1 MFYYLLHNSSFNKK
15 GELKDRLITTLIYGS
30 VVYIIIHAILSFSNK
45 KNFISY
51 FWFLF
56 VLDCTVF
63 MIINDFKF
71 FTTSMNT
78 LNIKPIEK
86 KQPKV
91 NILEQE
97 VSDMELSETEDVI
110 NNYINQKYS
119 KVRFNEKN
127 NEIREFKRKNL
138 PKRCQIIKKKKK

>member
-30 VVYIIIHAILSFSNK
+30 VIYIIIHAIINFSNK

-63 MIINDFKF
+63 MISNDFNF
-71 FTTSMNT
+71 YTTSMNT
-78 LNIKPIEK
+78 LNVKPKEKIKPKI
-86 KQPKV
+86 
-91 NILEQE
+91 NILEQD
-97 VSDMELSETEDVI
+97 VSDNESTDTEDI
-110 NNYINQKYS
+110 IKNYIKKYS
-119 KVRFNEKN
+119 KVSFNENK
-127 NEIREFKRKNL
+127 NEIKEFKKEEPTKKVAN
-138 PKRCQIIKKKKK
+138 KKKKI